1 MAESNSSDKW
11 RYTLYT
17 TFVLLLLF
25 NTFAF
30 KSVNSILGGL
40 IGPISSNDG
49 YPTTEGFLV
58 HVLVFTL
65 IIRYMMDI
73 QI

>member
-1 MAESNSSDKW
+1 MSEPNSSDKW
-11 RYTLYT
+11 KYTLYT

-25 NTFAF
+25 NPVAF
-30 KSVNSILGGL
+30 KAVNSILGGL

-58 HVLVFTL
+58 HVLIFTL
-65 IIRYMMDI
+65 VIRYMMDI
-73 QI
+73 KI

>member
-11 RYTLYT
+11 KYTLYT

-25 NTFAF
+25 NPMAF
-30 KSVNSILGGL
+30 KAVNLILGGI

-58 HVLVFTL
+58 HVLIFTFV
-65 IIRYMMDI
+65 IRYMMDI
-73 QI
+73 KI